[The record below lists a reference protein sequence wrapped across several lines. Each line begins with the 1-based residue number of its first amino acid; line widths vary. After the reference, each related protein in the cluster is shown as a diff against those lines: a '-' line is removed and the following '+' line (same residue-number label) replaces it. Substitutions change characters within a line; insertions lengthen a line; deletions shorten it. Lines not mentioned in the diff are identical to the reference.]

1 MVAASSRKDVNA
13 CASSSTNVALLD
25 DIQFDSHCLGS
36 NRDRPEALLR
46 ERERDL
52 QNNNNKRWAVI

>member
-46 ERERDL
+46 ERARL
-52 QNNNNKRWAVI
+52 TK